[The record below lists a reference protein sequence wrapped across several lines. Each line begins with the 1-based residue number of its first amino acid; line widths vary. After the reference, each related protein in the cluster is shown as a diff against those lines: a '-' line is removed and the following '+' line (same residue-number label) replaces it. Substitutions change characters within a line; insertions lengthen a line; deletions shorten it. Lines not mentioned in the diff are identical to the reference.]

1 MLFAAAAHC
10 RALQV
15 PVEILIIAF
24 SAGVF
29 ITFLVALVGIGTNS
43 LVRQVFNNTLP
54 FWGLLLFLW
63 FDTFILTS
71 LVEESKLAAAS
82 STADVSGVLTTVL
95 VLLQAASTSCRT
107 LLWVTH

>member
-1 MLFAAAAHC
+1 
-10 RALQV
+10 
-15 PVEILIIAF
+15 VEILIIAF

-63 FDTFILTS
+63 FDTFVLTS
-71 LVEESKLAAAS
+71 LVEESMLTALLMSKISRCAS
-82 STADVSGVLTTVL
+82 QQCWFCCRWQVLRVALCSG
-95 VLLQAASTSCRT
+95 
-107 LLWVTH
+107 